1 MIIDENLYEELVDR
15 YEDYFTGG
23 MGAEAIQTL
32 IRNFD
37 LDAEAEELRGD
48 GDARAAA
55 IYAAAYGQDQEFY
68 AFHRS
73 LQAYRESFS
82 SKEDV
87 LVLDPKSD
95 FFRYLQSN
103 K

>member
-1 MIIDENLYEELVDR
+1 MRVSR
-15 YEDYFTGG
+15 SGWTTWRWWTGAG
-23 MGAEAIQTL
+23 PRG
-32 IRNFD
+32 
-37 LDAEAEELRGD
+37 EAEELGGD

>member
-1 MIIDENLYEELVDR
+1 MNARLASIAQRVRSWPKVFVPTPIVSAGCCWPR
-15 YEDYFTGG
+15 AF
-23 MGAEAIQTL
+23 
-32 IRNFD
+32 R
-37 LDAEAEELRGD
+37 EAEELRGD